1 MSAQSP
7 TGTTVS
13 QSVTQISPPL
23 NRVYDFSLFIHRI
36 IHPFRSMIRDNNRSR
51 IVRKIRMEFDRPS
64 NKEGGG
70 KGCSNLPDPF
80 EPGFTRWILGTF
92 KCGVHW
98 KARTYSLEPCACV
111 YFARVVALYLWNALF
126 YCAREM
132 SALLSLVPLF
142 EQPRDNIVPSLIR
155 HRSWTSHIVI
165 RGGLCSRSTHLD
177 SQPAIAL
184 ILA

>member
-1 MSAQSP
+1 M
-7 TGTTVS
+7 GW
-13 QSVTQISPPL
+13 
-23 NRVYDFSLFIHRI
+23 R
-36 IHPFRSMIRDNNRSR
+36 
-51 IVRKIRMEFDRPS
+51 
-64 NKEGGG
+64 
-70 KGCSNLPDPF
+70 SNLPDPF
-80 EPGFTRWILGTF
+80 ERRECDGIHLSVEFIGRRVRISLG
-92 KCGVHW
+92 
-98 KARTYSLEPCACV
+98 SCACV

-177 SQPAIAL
+177 SQPAAAL

>member
-7 TGTTVS
+7 TNTTVYPICYADFPS
-13 QSVTQISPPL
+13 IEFTTFPFLSIESSVVYSAQSPIKS
-23 NRVYDFSLFIHRI
+23 IRI
-36 IHPFRSMIRDNNRSR
+36 
-51 IVRKIRMEFDRPS
+51 DRGS
-64 NKEGGG
+64 WEKFEWSSIEQGGE
-70 KGCSNLPDPF
+70 GCSNLPDPF

-98 KARTYSLEPCACV
+98 KARTYSPGPCACV